1 MLSDPLQDFLRFS
14 EISLN
19 LNVKK
24 IADYKLFCIFAALIK
39 NQLYNEK
46 DNLSLNG
53 NSSYCSLQQ
62 K

>member
-1 MLSDPLQDFLRFS
+1 ML
-14 EISLN
+14 
-19 LNVKK
+19 KK
-24 IADYKLFCIFAALIK
+24 IADYELFCIFAALIK